1 LLDERRADVLP
12 DADNGTGEPEAEYD
26 EYAVGEE
33 EEDASLPVRR

>member
-1 LLDERRADVLP
+1 MLDERRAEVVP

-26 EYAVGEE
+26 EYAADEE